1 MALINKIRERSG
13 WAIGVVAIGLGFFV
27 VGGDVLGPNSTILGN
42 NKTDVGEIAGET
54 IQRDRYQEQINQLKY
69 EYTVNYG
76 RNPSEGEMF
85 SIRQQAWDYLIV
97 KIAFQDQY
105 DQLGLQ
111 VTDDEQWDMIQGNNV
126 SFQIK
131 QSFTDPQTGE
141 FQRDRIIS
149 YLQQINQLPQQQ
161 QVSWYMFE
169 RDLKPSRFR
178 IKYDNLLVKTI
189 YATDAEA
196 KNKYQEETA
205 VAEIKYLYL
214 PYYSISDSAVSIKDG
229 ELKNYLSDH
238 QAEYTV
244 EESRNISYVTIPIL
258 PSGEDSTYF
267 QEEMDQLKVDF
278 KSNTEDSIFARNNSD
293 AGQFYSKLTVDAL
306 PNMLQ
311 ANFSN
316 LSKGDTRGPYF
327 VNGRFVLYKVSDIV
341 EDTVGAVKANHILI
355 KWADESD
362 AAKATARTKAQGLL
376 NQLRRGGDFEQL
388 ARENSEDGGS
398 AQSGG
403 DLGWF
408 GHGKM
413 VKPFEEAAFGA
424 SRKGLINRLVESQ
437 FGYHI
442 ITVTEVINNNSYY
455 IASVEREITASDET
469 RNKAFR
475 RADYFASTSGD
486 YEEFIENAKRD
497 SLQVFNAENMGKN
510 DRSFNDVINARM
522 VIQWAYNNASI
533 GSVSEVNELEDQYI
547 VTTLTKIT
555 DEGPAS
561 LDDVKDQ
568 IEPKVK
574 NEKKGEVILEK
585 LKAMEGTIEE
595 ISEKYGSDARV
606 YNSSDLKFSANS
618 LPTVGFAPLA
628 IGNAFA
634 LKSGERSLPILEENG
649 VVIIEM
655 INMTQ
660 APEIADYS
668 TYKNQIEQRT
678 GGRASY
684 NAGEAIKEN
693 SGIQDLR
700 YRFF

>member
-13 WAIGVVAIGLGFFV
+13 WMIGVVAIGLGFFV

-54 IQRDRYQEQINQLKY
+54 IQRERYQEQIDQIKY
-69 EYTVNYG
+69 NYTVNYG

-97 KIAFQDQY
+97 KVAFQDQY

-126 SFQIK
+126 SFDLK
-131 QSFTDPQTGE
+131 QAFTDPQTGE
-141 FQRDRIIS
+141 FQRDRVVS
-149 YLQQINQLPQQQ
+149 YLQQVGQMPPQQQ
-161 QVSWYMFE
+161 ASWYMFE
-169 RDLKPSRFR
+169 QNLKPSRFR
-178 IKYDNLLVKTI
+178 IKYDNLLVKTT

-196 KNKYQEETA
+196 KKQYQEETA
-205 VAEIKYLYL
+205 VAEIKYLYV
-214 PYYSISDSAVSIKDG
+214 PYYSISDSAVSTKDS
-229 ELKNYLSDH
+229 ELKNYLKDH

-244 EESRNISYVTIPIL
+244 EESRDISYITIPIL
-258 PSGEDSTYF
+258 PSKEDSTYF

-278 KSNTEDSIFARNNSD
+278 QSNTEDSIFARSNSD
-293 AGQFYSKLTVDAL
+293 ADQFYSKLTVDAL
-306 PNMLQ
+306 PRMLQ
-311 ANFSN
+311 ANLSN
-316 LSKGDTRGPYF
+316 LTQGDTRGPYF
-327 VNGRFVLYKVSDIV
+327 EDGRFVLYKVSEIV
-341 EDTVGAVKANHILI
+341 EDTLGAVKASHILI
-355 KWADESD
+355 KWVDESD
-362 AAKATARTKAQGLL
+362 AAKSTARTKAQGIL
-376 NQLRRGGDFEQL
+376 NQLRKGGDFEQL
-388 ARENSEDGGS
+388 ARENSEDGS

-403 DLGWF
+403 ELGWF
-408 GHGKM
+408 GPGKM

-424 SRKGLINRLVESQ
+424 TRKGLINKLVETQ

-442 ITVTEVINNNSYY
+442 ITITETLNTNSFY

-475 RADYFASTSGD
+475 RADYFASTSKD
-486 YEEFIENAKRD
+486 YDEFIENASRD
-497 SLQVFNAENMGKN
+497 SLQVFNAENISKN
-510 DRSFNDVINARM
+510 DRSFNNVTNARS
-522 VIQWAYNNASI
+522 VIKWAYNDAGV

-547 VTTLTKIT
+547 VTALTKVA
-555 DEGPAS
+555 DEGTAS

-574 NEKKGEVILEK
+574 NEKKGDLIMEQ
-585 LKAMEGTIEE
+585 LKTMEGTLDE

-606 YNSSDLKFSANS
+606 YSSSDLKFSTNS
-618 LPTVGFAPLA
+618 LPTVGFAPIA

-634 LKSGERSLPILEENG
+634 LKSGERSLPIKEENG
-649 VVIIEM
+649 VLIIEM
-655 INMTQ
+655 QNMTQ

-678 GGRASY
+678 GGRASF
-684 NAGEAIKEN
+684 NASEAIKEN
-693 SGIQDLR
+693 ADIQDLR

>member
-54 IQRDRYQEQINQLKY
+54 IQRERYQEQIDQIKY
-69 EYTVNYG
+69 NYTVNYG

-111 VTDDEQWDMIQGNNV
+111 VTDDEQWDMVQGNNV
-126 SFQIK
+126 SYEIK
-131 QSFTDPQTGE
+131 QAFTDPQTGE
-141 FQRDRIIS
+141 FQRDRIVS
-149 YLQQINQLPQQQ
+149 YLQQVSQLPPQQQ
-161 QVSWYMFE
+161 ASWYMFE
-169 RDLKPSRFR
+169 QNLKPSRFR

-196 KNKYQEETA
+196 KNQYQEESA
-205 VAEIKYLYL
+205 VAEIKYLYV
-214 PYYSISDSAVSIKDG
+214 PYYSISDSATSITNSDLKD
-229 ELKNYLSDH
+229 YLGDH
-238 QAEYTV
+238 QAEYEV
-244 EESRNISYVTIPIL
+244 EESRNISYVSIPML
-258 PSGEDSTYF
+258 PLAEDSAYF
-267 QEEMDQLKVDF
+267 QAEMDQLKTDF
-278 KSNTEDSIFARNNSD
+278 KASTEDSLFARNNSD
-293 AGQFYSKLTVDAL
+293 ADQFYSKQGVDAL
-306 PNMLQ
+306 PRMLQ

-316 LSKGDTRGPYF
+316 LSKGDARGPYF
-327 VNGRFVLYKVSDIV
+327 ENGRFVLYKVSDIV
-341 EDTVGAVKANHILI
+341 EDTVGAVKASHIII

-362 AAKATARTKAQGLL
+362 AAKATARSKAQGIL

-388 ARENSEDGGS
+388 AKENSEDGS

-408 GHGKM
+408 GPGKM
-413 VKPFEEAAFGA
+413 VKPFEDAAFGA
-424 SRKGLINRLVESQ
+424 KRKGLINRIVETQ
-437 FGYHI
+437 MGYHI
-442 ITVTEVINNNSYY
+442 ITVTETLNNQAFY
-455 IASVEREITASDET
+455 IASIEREITASEDT

-486 YEEFIENAKRD
+486 YDEFIENAKRD
-497 SLQVFNAENMGKN
+497 SLQVFNAENIGKN
-510 DRSFNDVINARM
+510 DRSFNNITNARS
-522 VIQWAYNNASI
+522 VIQWAYNEDGI
-533 GSVSEVNELEDQYI
+533 GSVSEVRELEDQYI
-547 VTTLTKIT
+547 VTTLTQIT
-555 DEGPAS
+555 DEGSAS
-561 LDDVKDQ
+561 LDNVKDQ

-574 NEKKGEVILEK
+574 NEKKGEIIVEK
-585 LKAMEGTIEE
+585 LKAIEGTLDE

-606 YNSSDLKFSANS
+606 YNSSDLKFSTNS

-628 IGNAFA
+628 IGSAFA
-634 LKSGERSLPILEENG
+634 LKSGERSLPIIEENG
-649 VVIIEM
+649 VLIIEM
-655 INMTQ
+655 INITQ

-684 NAGEAIKEN
+684 SAGEAIKKN
-693 SGIQDLR
+693 ANIQDLR